1 MAKAASTP
9 HAPRNALLARLS
21 PDNYRRLLPR
31 LKSRKAESGQVLHE
45 DRAPVEFAFFP
56 ITAVTSYLKVMQSGA
71 AIEVGTVG
79 KEGLVGVGVALGA
92 NSSPH
97 RVIAQVPGE
106 VLQIEVRALLS
117 EVERS
122 LPFRRLLVSYQS
134 AFHAQVSQSVAC
146 NGLHPV
152 GKRCCRWLL
161 MTHDRVGS
169 DLLPLTHEFLSLMLG
184 VRRAS
189 VTDVLGPLRNRGL
202 IAYTRGSITIRDRKG
217 MEAAACECYCVVR
230 DEYDRLLR

>member
-1 MAKAASTP
+1 M
-9 HAPRNALLARLS
+9 
-21 PDNYRRLLPR
+21 
-31 LKSRKAESGQVLHE
+31 
-45 DRAPVEFAFFP
+45 
-56 ITAVTSYLKVMQSGA
+56 
-71 AIEVGTVG
+71 
-79 KEGLVGVGVALGA
+79 
-92 NSSPH
+92 
-97 RVIAQVPGE
+97 PGE
-106 VLQIEVRALLS
+106 VLQIEVRAVLS

-122 LPFRRLLVSYQS
+122 LPFRRLLVSYQA

-189 VTDVLGPLRNRGL
+189 VTDVLGPLRNRGAHRL
-202 IAYTRGSITIRDRKG
+202 HTGLHHHPGPQGHGGGSMRVLSRRQG
-217 MEAAACECYCVVR
+217 
-230 DEYDRLLR
+230 